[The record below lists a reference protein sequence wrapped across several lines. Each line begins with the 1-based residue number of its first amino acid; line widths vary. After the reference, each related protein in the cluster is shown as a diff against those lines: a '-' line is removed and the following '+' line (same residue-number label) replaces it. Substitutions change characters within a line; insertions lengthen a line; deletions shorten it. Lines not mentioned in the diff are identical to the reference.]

1 MLNKKAI
8 ELSLN
13 FIIIIIISITL
24 FIFGVRFISQ
34 LSSQAL
40 ELQKLTFDDLDAR
53 IANFA
58 CEGSDRV
65 CIGADRKT
73 IPRGKFDVFGIK
85 ILNVLDPSTGQGQ
98 EFEVTITAPLLNFVP
113 KNTPSLLTTPSV
125 NLDIKPST
133 RNVFIKKNEEKEI
146 GIGIEVPKT
155 AESGTYIFNVQI
167 RTEIN
172 TIFSPYT
179 SAPLKLY
186 VEVA

>member
-1 MLNKKAI
+1 MLHKKAI

-24 FIFGVRFISQ
+24 FIFGIRFISQ

-65 CIGADRKT
+65 CIAADSKT
-73 IPRGKFDVFGIK
+73 IPRGKLDVFGIK
-85 ILNVLDPSTGQGQ
+85 VLNVIDPSSGQGQ
-98 EFEVTITAPLLNFVP
+98 EFEIIIRHSTFVP
-113 KNTPSLLTTPSV
+113 KNPSASYTPLE
-125 NLDIKPST
+125 IKLRP
-133 RNVFIKKNEEKEI
+133 NVFIKKNEEKEV
-146 GIGIEVPKT
+146 GVGIEVPKT
-155 AESGTYIFNVQI
+155 ANSGTYVFNVQI
-167 RTEIN
+167 ETDIGG
-172 TIFSPYT
+172 IASSPYT

-186 VEVA
+186 VEVP